1 MEPGLQMGV
10 APLLRQCSGLAPRQR
25 LVAKLVALHLHDI
38 LVLGYSFRSYVRTA
52 VYGLI
57 LRLMAAAVVRAYLL
71 RQLAERSACTGNA
84 V

>member
-1 MEPGLQMGV
+1 MEPGLQIGV
-10 APLLRQCSGLAPRQR
+10 APLLRQCSGLAAIRR
-25 LVAKLVALHLHDI
+25 LVAKLVALHFHDI
-38 LVLGYSFRSYVRTA
+38 LGYSFRSYVRTA